1 MLAAA
6 LIFILLVLQ
15 VLDYRTTKTILAFG
29 GKELNPAMRWLM
41 DRVGVEEALTLKGT
55 AVVVVA
61 ITFFR
66 EYVLALVAMD
76 VIFLAVVLFNYRSM
90 PK

>member
-1 MLAAA
+1 MLAVA
-6 LIFILLVLQ
+6 LIILLLALQ
-15 VLDYRTTKTILAFG
+15 VLDYHTTKTILALG
-29 GKELNPAMRWLM
+29 GRELNPVMRWLM

-55 AVVVVA
+55 LVVIAAVL
-61 ITFFR
+61 FFR
-66 EYVLALVAMD
+66 EYVLALVAMN

>member
-1 MLAAA
+1 MFAAA

-15 VLDYRTTKTILAFG
+15 VLDYHTTKTILDAG
-29 GKELNPAMRWLM
+29 GRELNPLMRWLM

-55 AVVVVA
+55 LVVVA
-61 ITFFR
+61 AVLFFR
-66 EYVLALVAMD
+66 ESLLALVAMN
-76 VIFLAVVLFNYRSM
+76 VVCLAVVLFNQRSM